1 MLKAF
6 ANILT
11 IHTPSHTHTP
21 TIIDFEILSL
31 NCEMFFNFNSFEKW
45 NSSSTSRTYPMRD
58 ITFIYFIF
66 KLIKLCPL
74 PRTQIPFPLIPPPIV
89 PSLPHP
95 PIGQLCGTI
104 FQKLDWSASVQVR
117 KILVFLNTYCIIK
130 ELSINIS
137 NIYIHYIYINIIYKL
152 LYTCVNLELF

>member
-11 IHTPSHTHTP
+11 IHTPRHTHTP

-66 KLIKLCPL
+66 KLIKLCLLLVPNTL
-74 PRTQIPFPLIPPPIV
+74 PPIPPPV
-89 PSLPHP
+89 SPPSLIHLLASYA
-95 PIGQLCGTI
+95 GQFFKNSTE
-104 FQKLDWSASVQVR
+104 VR
-117 KILVFLNTYCIIK
+117 AFKFEKYWFFLNTYCIIK